1 MRSWKKAVPTGRQVR
16 NWSLVA
22 LVLVIFHVFILGKF
36 TGPVK
41 IDFGND
47 PLINRV
53 QGLLNKEFLYKDRI
67 NTQDMYYGSIKGM
80 VESLDDPYTVFLPP
94 EENKMSQENLAGEF
108 GGVGISL
115 GYKDGTLAVMSP
127 LAKTPAEKAGLR
139 AGDLIIKIKDEANG
153 VDVDTA
159 DITISKAV
167 ELIRGKIGTNVI
179 LNIFREGENQ
189 PFEVELTRDNIVV
202 ASVEMEM
209 KETMGKKI
217 AWVKMY
223 KFSER
228 LEEEWGQVVAN
239 IKSEASD
246 LIVLDLRNNPGGY
259 LDASVRIAS
268 DFVTDGAIVWQKSGD
283 GQLIE
288 YKTEKNMGRLV
299 GSKMVVLVNEGSASA
314 SEILAGAL
322 RQRLGIKILGKTSFG
337 KGTVQATEEIVGGS
351 GLHVTIAKWLLPDK
365 AEIDGVGVDPDI
377 EIDWS
382 YDEGDEQKV
391 FDQLDKLFN
400 MYDQ

>member
-1 MRSWKKAVPTGRQVR
+1 MRSWKKALPTGRQVR
-16 NWSLVA
+16 NWSLVVLA
-22 LVLVIFHVFILGKF
+22 LVIFHVFILKVF

-94 EENKMSQENLAGEF
+94 EENKTSQENLAGEF

-115 GYKDGTLAVMSP
+115 GFKDGTLAVMSP

-139 AGDLIIKIKDEANG
+139 AGDFIIKIKDEANG
-153 VDVDTA
+153 IDVNTA

-179 LNIFREGENQ
+179 LNIFREGENE
-189 PFEVELTRDNIVV
+189 PFDVELTRDNIVV
-202 ASVEMEM
+202 ASVETEM
-209 KETMGKKI
+209 KESGGKKI

-228 LEEEWGQVVAN
+228 LEEEWSGVVN
-239 IKSEASD
+239 MIKSEGVD
-246 LIVLDLRNNPGGY
+246 VIVLDLRNNPGGY
-259 LDASVRIAS
+259 LDASVMIAS

-283 GQLIE
+283 GQLIDYE
-288 YKTEKNMGRLV
+288 VKKNMGRLV
-299 GSKMVVLVNEGSASA
+299 GSKMVVLINEGSASA
-314 SEILAGAL
+314 AEILAGAL
-322 RQRLGIKILGKTSFG
+322 RQRLGVKLLGKTSFG

-365 AEIDGVGVDPDI
+365 GEIDGVGVDPDI
-377 EIDWS
+377 EIDWN
-382 YDEGDEQKV
+382 YDESDEQKV
-391 FDQLDKLFN
+391 FDQLGKLFN
-400 MYDQ
+400 MND

>member
-1 MRSWKKAVPTGRQVR
+1 MRSWKKVR
-16 NWSLVA
+16 NWSLVVLA
-22 LVLVIFHVFILGKF
+22 LVIFHVFILKAF

-80 VESLDDPYTVFLPP
+80 VESLGDPYTVFLPP
-94 EENKMSQENLAGEF
+94 EENKTSQENLAGEF

-115 GYKDGTLAVMSP
+115 GFKDGTLAVMSP
-127 LAKTPAEKAGLR
+127 LVKTPAEKAGLR
-139 AGDLIIKIKDEANG
+139 ARDLIIKIKDEANG
-153 VDVDTA
+153 IDVNTA

-179 LNIFREGENQ
+179 LNIFREGENE
-189 PFEVELTRDNIVV
+189 PFDVELTRDNIVV
-202 ASVEMEM
+202 ASVETEM
-209 KETMGKKI
+209 KESGGKKI

-228 LEEEWGQVVAN
+228 LEEEWSGVVN
-239 IKSEASD
+239 MIKSEGVD
-246 LIVLDLRNNPGGY
+246 VIVMDLRNNPGGY
-259 LDASVRIAS
+259 LDASVMIAS

-283 GQLIE
+283 GQLIDYE
-288 YKTEKNMGRLV
+288 VKKNMGRLV
-299 GSKMVVLVNEGSASA
+299 GSKMVVLINEGSASA
-314 SEILAGAL
+314 AEILAGAL
-322 RQRLGIKILGKTSFG
+322 RQRLGVKLLGKTSFG

-365 AEIDGVGVDPDI
+365 GEIDGVGVDPDI
-377 EIDWS
+377 EIDWN
-382 YDEGDEQKV
+382 YDESDEQKV
-391 FDQLDKLFN
+391 FDQLGKLFN
-400 MYDQ
+400 MND

>member
-1 MRSWKKAVPTGRQVR
+1 MRSWKKVR
-16 NWSLVA
+16 NWSLTA
-22 LVLVIFHVFILGKF
+22 LVLVVFHVFILKAFAGSA
-36 TGPVK
+36 K

-53 QGLLNKEFLYKDRI
+53 QGILNKEFLYKDRI
-67 NTQDMYYGSIKGM
+67 DQKDMYYGSIKGM
-80 VESLDDPYTVFLPP
+80 VESLDDPYTMFLPP

-115 GYKDGTLAVMSP
+115 GYKDGILAVVSP
-127 LAKTPAEKAGLR
+127 LAKTPADKAGLR
-139 AGDLIIKIKDEANG
+139 AGDLIISIKDEANG
-153 VDVDTA
+153 VDVNTV
-159 DITISKAV
+159 DITINKAV

-179 LNIFREGENQ
+179 LNILREEEKE
-189 PFEVELTRDNIVV
+189 PFDVELTRDNIVV

-209 KETMGKKI
+209 KEFKGKKI

-228 LEEEWGQVVAN
+228 LEEEWNEMVAD
-239 IKSEASD
+239 IKNGGVD
-246 LIVLDLRNNPGGY
+246 IIVMDLRNNPGGY
-259 LDASVRIAS
+259 LDASVAIAS
-268 DFVTDGAIVWQKSGD
+268 DFVTKGTIVWQKSGD

-288 YKTEKNMGRLV
+288 YDVKKNMGKLV
-299 GSKMVVLVNEGSASA
+299 GSKMVVLINEGSASA

-322 RQRLGIKILGKTSFG
+322 RQRLGLKLLGKKSFG

-365 AEIDGVGVDPDI
+365 GEIDGVGVEPDV
-377 EIDWS
+377 ELDWN
-382 YDEGDEQKV
+382 YDQTDEQKV
-391 FDQLDKLFN
+391 FDELAKLFGLTN
-400 MYDQ
+400 